1 MIARTNQTPQINLL
15 FTLDVAINKVPKLE
29 ETDPLQ
35 EPESKKQ
42 QISQDVLRLVFRSLD
57 VRISESDLNKSFRS
71 PSQLSNGSNNA

>member
-15 FTLDVAINKVPKLE
+15 FTLDVAINKVPMLE

-42 QISQDVLRLVFRSLD
+42 QISQDVFASGFPIFGRANLRKW
-57 VRISESDLNKSFRS
+57 SEWKFQIYLLAF
-71 PSQLSNGSNNA
+71 